1 MNQDTLAT
9 ELLHEIKA
17 SARRWFI
24 VAMVELIA
32 IVVLII
38 LLFVMPVE
46 VAEEVS
52 YSQEVDDIETSDVVQ
67 RIGNDYG
74 TCETNSNP

>member
-9 ELLHEIKA
+9 ELLQEIKA

-32 IVVLII
+32 IIVLII
-38 LLFVMPVE
+38 LLFVMPAE
-46 VAEEVS
+46 VTEEVS
-52 YSQEVDDIETSDVVQ
+52 YSQEIEDIETSDVVQ
-67 RIGNDYG
+67 RIDDYG

>member
-1 MNQDTLAT
+1 MYQDTLAT

-46 VAEEVS
+46 VTEEVS
-52 YSQEVDDIETSDVVQ
+52 YSQEVEDIETSDVVQ

>member
-9 ELLHEIKA
+9 ELLQEIKA

-38 LLFVMPVE
+38 LLFVMPAE
-46 VAEEVS
+46 VTEEVS
-52 YSQEVDDIETSDVVQ
+52 YSQEVEDIETSDVVQ